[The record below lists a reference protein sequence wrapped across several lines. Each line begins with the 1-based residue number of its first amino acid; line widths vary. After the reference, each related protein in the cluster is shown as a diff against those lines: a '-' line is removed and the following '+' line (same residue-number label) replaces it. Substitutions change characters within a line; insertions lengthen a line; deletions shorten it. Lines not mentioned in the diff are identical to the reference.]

1 LYFCVVIK
9 SRRGMIGLRLSAAM
23 ATIIPTSY
31 PTKARSL
38 NSYLPIFQRSA
49 KAYAG
54 PVRLD
59 EDQPSFRVLQTEVL
73 PLLMS
78 LVCVGLVTAVLLLFD
93 RAVAANLVPIA
104 YLIPV
109 IIAATRWGIW
119 PATLASVAGMA
130 AADFLFFPPIYSF
143 QVDDPQ
149 EVIDLLLFLV
159 VALVSSSLA
168 SRLRRETETLRQRE
182 KEIQQLYEFSRRLAA
197 CFSVSDLIS
206 AIQNYLSYTL
216 GQQAAFFAVT
226 ADGRFE
232 PPEPGS
238 VPKAVQERV
247 ASMVTTIGAPACT
260 IVDEPT
266 QSVWLLGAVSSETA
280 VHGLVAVNVGGNS
293 REAADIKTRRFE
305 AIVEEVSLTLQR
317 LDIEKAMEDARLH
330 LQAELLRDAFHGTL
344 SHELCTPLAAI
355 RGSASV
361 LESMPTIRG
370 DDRTHSLVEAIS
382 DEAAELDGFIQ
393 NLLNATRVTA
403 SGVSPSLE
411 WADPRDIVNAAIK
424 RRARRLAEHK
434 VETAFAEE
442 LPLVNV
448 DSGLIEEACG
458 QLLEN
463 AAKYSPSG
471 SAISITTRAEQGRVI
486 LSISDQGVGITPDEQ
501 QQLGRRSFRS
511 RRHQTTIPGSGL
523 GFWIAST
530 FVRANG
536 GTIEISSR
544 GQGQGTTASI
554 ALPASPMKPYELTAS
569 TDE

>member
-1 LYFCVVIK
+1 MCI
-9 SRRGMIGLRLSAAM
+9 S
-23 ATIIPTSY
+23 
-31 PTKARSL
+31 TKASFLNSHLPLVQRLANAGPRPVRSRNRSASQSLEVQPSHRSL
-38 NSYLPIFQRSA
+38 LI
-49 KAYAG
+49 
-54 PVRLD
+54 
-59 EDQPSFRVLQTEVL
+59 TVL
-73 PLLMS
+73 PLLICLAS
-78 LVCVGLVTAVLLLFD
+78 VGLVTAVLFLFD
-93 RAVAANLVPIA
+93 SALADSLVPIA

-109 IIAATRWGIW
+109 IVAATRWGIW
-119 PATLASVAGMA
+119 PATLASIASTG
-130 AADFLFFPPIYSF
+130 AADFFFTTPRYSF
-143 QVDDPQ
+143 WVDDPQ
-149 EVIDLLLFLV
+149 QVVDLLLFLV
-159 VALVSSSLA
+159 VALISSNLA

-182 KEIQQLYEFSRRLAA
+182 REIQQLYEFSRRLAA
-197 CFSVSDLIS
+197 CFTVSDLIS
-206 AIQNYLSYTL
+206 AIQNHLSRTL
-216 GQQAAFFAVT
+216 GQQAAFFPVM

-232 PPEPGS
+232 PPETGS
-238 VPKAVQERV
+238 VPRAVHERL
-247 ASMVTTIGAPACT
+247 ASMITTIGIPALT

-266 QSVWLLGAVSSETA
+266 QNVWLLRAVCSETV
-280 VHGLVAVNVGGNS
+280 VHGLVAVNTGGGS
-293 REAADIKTRRFE
+293 HKAVEIRTRRFD

-361 LESMPTIRG
+361 LDSMPVIRG
-370 DDRTHSLVEAIS
+370 DERAHSLVEAIS
-382 DEAAELDGFIQ
+382 DEASELDGFIE

-403 SGVSPSLE
+403 GGVSPSLE

-424 RRARRLAEHK
+424 RRGRRLAQHK
-434 VETAFAEE
+434 VETEFAEE

-471 SAISITTRAEQGRVI
+471 STISITTRSEQGRVI
-486 LSISDQGVGITPDEQ
+486 LSISDQGIGITPDEQ

-511 RRHQTTIPGSGL
+511 RRHQTTISGSGL

-536 GTIEISSR
+536 GAIDISSR

-554 ALPASPMKPYELTAS
+554 ALAASAKLRA
-569 TDE
+569 DGFNK